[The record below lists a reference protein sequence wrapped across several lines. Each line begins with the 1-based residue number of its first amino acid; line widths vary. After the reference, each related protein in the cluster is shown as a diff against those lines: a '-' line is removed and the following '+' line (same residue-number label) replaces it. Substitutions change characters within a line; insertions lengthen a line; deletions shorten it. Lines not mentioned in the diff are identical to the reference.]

1 MYSDLQTDHF
11 GDIDFRMLNGRLDR
25 DELVR
30 QMREMKAQ
38 GDPLFHRP
46 RRGTCSE
53 REFECRRPS

>member
-25 DELVR
+25 NELVR

-38 GDPLFHRP
+38 GIRCFIARTETGDCFS
-46 RRGTCSE
+46 GKQ
-53 REFECRRPS
+53 